1 MNALDKRLGQI
12 LERITS
18 KEFLGG
24 RGLGNDIPYYVFD
37 YPPSAELRVREHINF
52 LVEKIGSGRPDLT
65 VGRIDLLQLIKSM
78 LEQRNL
84 LDRAFAMQKAK
95 GDEVTA
101 KSLSAVL
108 EANKVAEALVRSV
121 DLPSCSLV
129 LIEGVGAAFPLVR
142 THNLLNALHSRT
154 WDVPIVVFYP
164 GRYDG
169 SSLRLFGEVSESV
182 SAPYYRAFRLVDG
195 TDSDS

>member
-1 MNALDKRLGQI
+1 MKNLDKRLGQI

-18 KEFLGG
+18 REFLSG
-24 RGLGNDIPYYVFD
+24 RGLGNDIPYHVFD
-37 YPPSAELRVREHINF
+37 YPPSAELRVREHVDF
-52 LVEKIGSGRPDLT
+52 LVDKIGSSFPDLT
-65 VGRIDLLQLIKSM
+65 VGRIDLLQLIRSM

-84 LDRAFAMQKAK
+84 LDRTFAMQKLK

-101 KSLSAVL
+101 RNLSAVL

-121 DLPSCSLV
+121 DLRTCSLV

-154 WDVPIVVFYP
+154 GGVPIVVFYP

-169 SSLRLFGEVSESV
+169 SSLRLCGEVSESV
-182 SAPYYRAFRLVDG
+182 NSPYYRAFRLVD
-195 TDSDS
+195 DSDSD